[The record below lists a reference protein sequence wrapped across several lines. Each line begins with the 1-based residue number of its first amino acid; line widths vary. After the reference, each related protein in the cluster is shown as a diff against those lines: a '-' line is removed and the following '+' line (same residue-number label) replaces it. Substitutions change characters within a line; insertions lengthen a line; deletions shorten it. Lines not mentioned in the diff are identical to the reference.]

1 MNNMKP
7 TQIMILGGGVLLL
20 IGSFLDWFSFGPF
33 GANAYDSDFFGL
45 TGILILLLSIELI
58 AVSAIQAFAPQV
70 NLPEKLLGYSLA
82 QLTTVAALA
91 AFLTA
96 FGQWFRSNSAFG
108 VFLAGIGAGVALAG
122 AIWEQQQ
129 GASATGGHAKPTTF

>member
-7 TQIMILGGGVLLL
+7 TQMMILGGGVLLL
-20 IGSFLDWFSFGPF
+20 IGSFLDWFSVGPF
-33 GANAYDSDFFGL
+33 GANAYDSDLFGL

-82 QLTTVAALA
+82 QLTAVAALA

-96 FGQWFRSNSAFG
+96 FGQWFRSNSAIG

-129 GASATGGHAKPTTF
+129 GASSTGGNANPTTF